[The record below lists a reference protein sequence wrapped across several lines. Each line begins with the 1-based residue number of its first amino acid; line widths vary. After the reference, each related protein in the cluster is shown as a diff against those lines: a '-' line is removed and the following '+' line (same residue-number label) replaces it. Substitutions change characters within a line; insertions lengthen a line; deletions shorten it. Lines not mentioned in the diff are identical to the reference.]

1 MPPGPT
7 VLALGLCRNFPNSK
21 ARRFRVNASLRCPRP
36 LSHSSASWA
45 LVAVGGG
52 GPPGHRSQFWVKQGS
67 LLEETRN
74 SRLSPW
80 GCWLAQGR
88 RKQAAVTTF
97 RAEWTGSTHGCL
109 WAASWQRAGCSRVP
123 GDGGEGSPMCTGQSN
138 PREAILTLKEVFLT
152 T

>member
-1 MPPGPT
+1 MLLCDAQGHFPTAVPPGP
-7 VLALGLCRNFPNSK
+7 
-21 ARRFRVNASLRCPRP
+21 
-36 LSHSSASWA
+36 WWQW
-45 LVAVGGG
+45 GGG
-52 GPPGHRSQFWVKQGS
+52 GPPGLRSQFWVKQGS

-74 SRLSPW
+74 SQLSPW

-123 GDGGEGSPMCTGQSN
+123 GDRGEGSPMCTGQSN